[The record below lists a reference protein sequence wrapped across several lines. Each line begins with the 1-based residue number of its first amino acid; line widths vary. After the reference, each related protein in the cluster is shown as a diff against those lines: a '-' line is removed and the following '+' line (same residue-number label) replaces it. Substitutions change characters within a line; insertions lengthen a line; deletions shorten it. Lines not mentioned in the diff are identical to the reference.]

1 MTVSLGLIKLFCLG
15 GRDKKEII
23 DTLVEMS
30 DPNWAPPPSDVI
42 VLTEENC
49 DEIVPSEDFIIVE
62 FYAPWCGHCKKL
74 EPEWELAATD
84 LARDGIKVGFIDG
97 GAGCGTAIGQ
107 SFTVLP

>member
-1 MTVSLGLIKLFCLG
+1 
-15 GRDKKEII
+15 
-23 DTLVEMS
+23 MS

-42 VLTEENC
+42 VLTEENF

-84 LARDGIKVGFIDG
+84 LARDGIKVGFTSSLL
-97 GAGCGTAIGQ
+97 AR
-107 SFTVLP
+107 FPFV